1 MSINNDYAW
10 WIGQDGNI
18 WANIGGN
25 VQKMEQTGSSV
36 RTEDG
41 LGYRM
46 WARPDG
52 SGQGNDVALFKSNQ
66 IDDPNVQASNPSN
79 GSVITTNNSSSASDA
94 ALKKRMIGIY
104 NQQIDDINNNI
115 NSLDSRLNNALDSLR
130 GEYNQY
136 KNEQQSA
143 FNSAKNEY
151 DNSTKQNQQNL
162 QTNRNE
168 ITDRASSGLRGLL
181 RVLGAMGAGG
191 GSVAKYE
198 APAMVTNQAN
208 REYSNAGR
216 TFAQNQSN
224 LDTDWG
230 NYQNEFEN
238 DKKKL
243 EDWYSGQVKAKK
255 QENEEQKQSLLADL
269 VTAYGNRAQY
279 GGDYGGNVENVYN
292 RINESRN
299 KVTDLG
305 QYTPANYTGVTSV
318 FKTPDLASYNANN
331 TNLTTAV
338 ADSSTSATSPL
349 LTALKGLNK
358 KKTNSPYS
366 NILED

>member
-1 MSINNDYAW
+1 MATDYAW

-18 WANIGGN
+18 WANVNGK
-25 VQKMEQTGSSV
+25 VQNYGDAALYSDNDNIYTLK
-36 RTEDG
+36 G
-41 LGYRM
+41 LDHPGELLSL
-46 WARPDG
+46 A
-52 SGQGNDVALFKSNQ
+52 KSNQ
-66 IDDPNVQASNPSN
+66 IADPNVPAGNPPSN
-79 GSVITTNNSSSASDA
+79 GSIISTGSGTSASDA
-94 ALKKRMIGIY
+94 ALKKKMIGIY
-104 NQQIDDINNNI
+104 DRQIDDINSNI
-115 NSLDSRLNNALDSLR
+115 DSLDSRLNNALDSLR

-143 FNSAKNEY
+143 YNANKNEY
-151 DNSTKQNQQNL
+151 DNSTKQNLQNL

-198 APAMVTNQAN
+198 APAMVTNQTN
-208 REYSNAGR
+208 REFSNAGR
-216 TFAQNQSN
+216 TFAQNQAN

-255 QENEEQKQSLLADL
+255 QENEEQRQSLLADL

-279 GGDYGGNVENVYN
+279 GGDYGNNINGIYD

-299 KVTDLG
+299 KVTNLG
-305 QYTPANYTGVTSV
+305 QYTPANYTGLTSV

-338 ADSSTSATSPL
+338 ADSNTSGATSPL
-349 LTALKGLNK
+349 LTALRGLNK

-366 NILED
+366 NIVED